1 MGTLRFAMFGAD
13 FRALF
18 HIATWKELAAVESGA
33 IYVNRNRSKE
43 EYFATGFGAAAVY
56 DDPEEVLRREQ
67 PDFIDTVT
75 YPFTFSPL
83 LS

>member
-1 MGTLRFAMFGAD
+1 M
-13 FRALF
+13 
-18 HIATWKELAAVESGA
+18 ESVAV
-33 IYVNRNRSKE
+33 YNQDRSKGE
-43 EYFATGFGAAAVY
+43 CFATGFGVPAVY

-83 LS
+83 